1 MTKLVGEAEYRLDE
15 GSQCLWRGA
24 RRIDLKPKAYEVLRC
39 LCRCAGQLVTK
50 QALLDAVWP
59 DTHVSEAVLTV
70 AVAQLREALGD
81 DARRPRCIE
90 TAHRRGYRWIGQIAI
105 VGETPEPESS
115 HDLDDAAARTV
126 FGRSEAVAALRRAY
140 ALAEAGRRQLV
151 FVTGEPGIGK
161 TALVDAFCAGV
172 DGRAA
177 AMEARDPRGGSSAAP
192 LLGRGQCLE
201 QYGPGEPYMPV
212 LEAMESLCGDAE
224 VQRVLRS
231 HAPAWLVQLPGVASG
246 DERADLLR
254 TLAGSTS
261 ERMIR
266 ELSSALAVL
275 ARERPFVL
283 VFEDMH
289 WSDPATVAL
298 LAALAQRR
306 APARLLLV
314 ATYRSVDA
322 ILAQHPIVALTRELA
337 AKRQCLEI
345 PLEGLDAKAVGDY
358 LRWRFPRGAFAADVC
373 EVLQAQTTGNPLFL
387 QAAVDDFVQ
396 EGWLREENGSWT
408 CAVSPD
414 TIRDAVPPAVRD
426 MIEHRFERLPAGARE
441 TLEVSSLVGMVFSSQ
456 TTAAAL
462 GGDTAEIEDLCTRLA
477 RSGQFIEAARSSPWP
492 DGSSAASF
500 AFRHVLYR
508 QVLAARVPPA
518 RRATL
523 HLRIAERLEAGYG
536 ARASEIASQ
545 LALHFERGG
554 DVLRAARQC
563 HEAARMTLRRYATAE
578 AMGWLRRGLALLE
591 GAPSGSPRHE
601 IELRLRGALI
611 GPLMES
617 EGIGAAE
624 LPLLASRVG
633 ELARGDVAT
642 FEAMQALGGLVAFH
656 VGCGRPDRAADA
668 VREQMRR
675 LDAEPALRGAE
686 PVVRYLEGYV
696 ELARGRYESAVENL
710 TPALQLPPLV
720 PGAPVAFH
728 LAAAADIAFARLA
741 LGFPDQ
747 ALRAF
752 RDLCARS
759 EALGHPYTEFYVLAR
774 QQRVAGLTFEGGVAA
789 EGAAKIR
796 ALAHLTGH
804 RNWRNLATMAE
815 ATELLAHGEGALAVR
830 RLRKDPG
837 IAPDA
842 GSVWK
847 AMLANALLLTG
858 RLDEART
865 AIDEAAAYIAR
876 CGGHWHAPE
885 VLRLGAEIDR
895 ALGRNGDAER
905 GFNGA
910 IDVAREQKA
919 KWLELKAATGLARL
933 WREQGRRIAARDL
946 LSGIYGWF
954 GEGFELLD
962 VRTARALRDDL
973 EKL

>member
-1 MTKLVGEAEYRLDE
+1 MPKLMGEAEYRLDE
-15 GSQCLWRGA
+15 GGQCLWRGA
-24 RRIDLKPKAYEVLRC
+24 QRIDLKPKAYEVLRC
-39 LCRCAGQLVTK
+39 LCRRAGQLVTK

-70 AVAQLREALGD
+70 AIAQLREALGD

-90 TAHRRGYRWIGQIAI
+90 TAHRRGYRWIGPIAI
-105 VGETPEPESS
+105 ARDLPEPGP
-115 HDLDDAAARTV
+115 DASRGFDHAASRAV
-126 FGRSEAVAALRRAY
+126 FGRSEAFDALRRAY

-161 TALVDAFCAGV
+161 TTLVDAFCA
-172 DGRAA
+172 DAGRT
-177 AMEARDPRGGSSAAP
+177 PH

-212 LEAMESLCGDAE
+212 LEAIESLCGDAE

-231 HAPAWLVQLPGVASG
+231 HAPAWLVQLPGVTS
-246 DERADLLR
+246 DEERVDLLR

-275 ARERPFVL
+275 ARERRFVL

-289 WSDPATVAL
+289 WSDHATVAL

-306 APARLLLV
+306 EPARLLLV
-314 ATYRSVDA
+314 ATYRPVDA
-322 ILAQHPIVALTRELA
+322 IVARHPIVALTRELA

-345 PLEGLDAKAVGDY
+345 PLEGLDANAVGDY
-358 LRWRFPRGAFAADVC
+358 LRWRFPGGAFGSDLC

-387 QAAVDDFVQ
+387 EATVDDFVQ
-396 EGWLREENGSWT
+396 DGWLREENGRWA

-414 TIRDAVPPAVRD
+414 AIRDAVPPVVRD
-426 MIEHRFERLPAGARE
+426 MIEHRFERLPAGTRE
-441 TLEVSSLVGMVFSSQ
+441 ALETASLVGMVFSSQ
-456 TTAAAL
+456 TIAAAL
-462 GGDTAEIEDLCTRLA
+462 GEETAAIEELCTRLA
-477 RSGQFIEAARSSPWP
+477 RSGQLIEAARSSRWP
-492 DGSSAASF
+492 DGSSAAAFS
-500 AFRHVLYR
+500 FRHALYR
-508 QVLAARVPPA
+508 QALAARVAPA
-518 RRATL
+518 RRAIL

-536 ARASEIASQ
+536 GRASEVASQ
-545 LALHFERGG
+545 LAVHFESGG

-563 HEAARMTLRRYATAE
+563 HEAARMALGRYATAE

-591 GAPSGSPRHE
+591 EAPSGSPRNE

-611 GPLMES
+611 GPMMES
-617 EGIGAAE
+617 EGIGAVE
-624 LPLLASRVG
+624 LPLLADRVG
-633 ELARGDVAT
+633 ELARGDVGT

-656 VGCGRPDRAADA
+656 VGNGRPDRASDA

-675 LDAEPALRGAE
+675 LEAEPALRVAE
-686 PVVRYLEGYV
+686 PVVRYLQGYV
-696 ELARGRYESAVENL
+696 ELARGRFESAIENL

-720 PGAPVAFH
+720 PGAPLAFH
-728 LAAAADIAFARLA
+728 LAAGADIAFARLV

-747 ALRAF
+747 ALTAA

-759 EALGHPYTEFYVLAR
+759 EALGHPYTEFYVR
-774 QQRVAGLTFEGGVAA
+774 VRMQRAAGTAFEAGLAA
-789 EGAAKIR
+789 EGAARIR
-796 ALAHLTGH
+796 ALAYRTGH
-804 RNWRNLATMAE
+804 RNWLNLATMAE
-815 ATELLAHGEGALAVR
+815 ASVLLAHGEGALAVE
-830 RLRKDPG
+830 RLRKDLA

-847 AMLANALLLTG
+847 AMLAQALLLTG

-865 AIDEAAAYIAR
+865 AIGEAAAYIAR
-876 CGGHWHAPE
+876 CGEHWQAAE

-895 ALGRNGDAER
+895 ASGRVGDAEQAFTR
-905 GFNGA
+905 A
-910 IDVAREQKA
+910 IGVAREQRA
-919 KWLELKAATGLARL
+919 RWLVLKAGTGLARL
-933 WREQGRRIAARDL
+933 WREQGRRAEARDL

-954 GEGFELLD
+954 GEGFGLLD
-962 VRTARALRDDL
+962 MQAARGLLDDL
-973 EKL
+973 EKR